1 MNSRMENLTQK
12 LDDLEARL
20 QTLIE
25 ERLAGLLPARL
36 NKEELLQRLMAAM
49 KSSLAAQNESPY
61 QMPAVFRIHLHPDDH
76 QQLAGETHF
85 TADLARGLQ
94 RAAGQEGLPFEI
106 PPALELIPDTALAP
120 GEIRVTAQ
128 LDDALPEETHAL
140 EIEFEEDASPPP
152 ANAFLI
158 VNGSQIFNLEHRVV
172 NIGRRSD
179 NDLVIG
185 DPRVSRYHAQ
195 LRAQG
200 DSYHIFDL
208 ESTGGTFINGER
220 VLHRALQPGDVI
232 SLAGIPL
239 VYAQDEPMP
248 NSPTQK
254 LPPSPGPEDEKPTRG
269 QGAVL

>member
-1 MNSRMENLTQK
+1 MNHRMESLTQK

-36 NKEELLQRLMAAM
+36 SKEELLQRLMEAL
-49 KSSLAAQNESPY
+49 KLNLAAQREAPY
-61 QMPAVFRIHLHPDDH
+61 QMPSSFQIHLHPNDH
-76 QQLAGETHF
+76 RQLAGETHF
-85 TADLARGLQ
+85 AADLARGLQ
-94 RAAGQEGLPFEI
+94 RSAEQEGLSFQN
-106 PPALELIPDTALAP
+106 PPALTLLPDATLTP
-120 GEIRVTAQ
+120 GELRVTAS
-128 LDDALPEETHAL
+128 DDTAPPEETHAM
-140 EIEFEEDASPPP
+140 EIHFDDEDASPPP

-200 DSYHIFDL
+200 GKYHIFDL

-220 VLHRALQPGDVI
+220 IVHRALHPGDVI

-239 VYAQDEPMP
+239 VYAQDEPLP
-248 NSPTQK
+248 STPTHK
-254 LPPSPGPEDEKPTRG
+254 HTPSPDPEDEQSTRG
-269 QGAVL
+269 TVL

>member
-1 MNSRMENLTQK
+1 MNNRMENLTQK

-36 NKEELLQRLMAAM
+36 SKEELLQRLMGAM
-49 KSSLAAQNESPY
+49 KSSLSVQREAPY
-61 QMPAVFRIHLHPDDH
+61 QMPSGFRIHLHPEDH

-85 TADLARGLQ
+85 TVNLARGLQ
-94 RAAGQEGLPFEI
+94 RSAEQEGLPFQAS
-106 PPALELIPDTALAP
+106 PALELIPDAALAP

-128 LDDALPEETHAL
+128 SDDAPLEETHA
-140 EIEFEEDASPPP
+140 IETHFDDDDTSPPP

-185 DPRVSRYHAQ
+185 DPRVSRHHAQ
-195 LRAQG
+195 LRAQRG
-200 DSYHIFDL
+200 SYHIFDL

-239 VYAQDEPMP
+239 VYAQDEPLP

-254 LPPSPGPEDEKPTRG
+254 HTPSPEQEDEKPTRG
-269 QGAVL
+269 AVL